1 MRANLTL
8 SATSQRHSGSA
19 RRQRG
24 LTLLEM
30 AVVLLIAAFVF
41 GAILKGQELI
51 VSARVRAMIGE
62 HEGMRTA
69 WLGFQ
74 DRFRAFPGDYD
85 AADRNIRGVTKNGN
99 GNGLVEV
106 SATTTSPQGV
116 EKEYALVWDHLSKA
130 QFLAARYTYSSGTTL
145 DEVSQLAPR
154 NLYGGF
160 ADIAYDSRYGNPTAS
175 RPDRHTLKTGNLLP
189 VALLAEMDRKV
200 DDGNAFTGGF
210 QFSTF
215 GWFAPAPSNPGTP
228 GACVDTQGQWQ
239 LGTTPAPDN
248 CGAASLL

>member
-1 MRANLTL
+1 MHVRETTSLGRAITT
-8 SATSQRHSGSA
+8 AY
-19 RRQRG
+19 RQSG

-41 GAILKGQELI
+41 GAILKGQELV

-74 DRFRAFPGDYD
+74 DRFRAYPGDYD
-85 AADRNIRGVTKNGN
+85 QADRNIRGVTRTGN

-106 SATTTSPQGV
+106 NATPSSAQGV
-116 EKEYALVWDHLSKA
+116 AREYALVWDHLSKA
-130 QFLAARYTYSSGTTL
+130 QFLAARYTYSSGTTI
-145 DEVSQLAPR
+145 EAVSQLAPR

-189 VALLAEMDRKV
+189 VTLLAEMDRKV

-215 GWFAPAPSNPGTP
+215 GWFAPAPADPGTS
-228 GACVDTQGQWQ
+228 GACVDAQGRWQ
-239 LGTTPAPDN
+239 LAASPAPEN